1 MRAPTWGHGASEQGP
16 GRRRVLAAA
25 RGLGAPPAQLL
36 QGTQISVGPLHGW
49 APALHAPL
57 SSWLAEE
64 AMATGSEGSST
75 CTPQGPAET
84 TPHMRVVTPCLA
96 RPGQTR
102 AVSFPGGTCSLQ
114 QGWGGSHTFRLPHR
128 KGPGRGGGDPGRG
141 TFSWTSLTSHSG
153 NLRRA
158 AGAQAPLNAPFP
170 ASAPPP
176 PMALQ
181 TPSVPCVTWMC
192 RGLSGMTP
200 GLGGWG
206 RFASN

>member
-1 MRAPTWGHGASEQGP
+1 MSRGRGGDASWLLPEASEPHQLSSCKALRYPWGP
-16 GRRRVLAAA
+16 FTAGPLPSTPHCPPGWQRRRWPLAL
-25 RGLGAPPAQLL
+25 RVP
-36 QGTQISVGPLHGW
+36 
-49 APALHAPL
+49 APAPL
-57 SSWLAEE
+57 RAQQRR
-64 AMATGSEGSST
+64 A
-75 CTPQGPAET
+75 
-84 TPHMRVVTPCLA
+84 PHMRVVTPCLA